1 MQFHLRGAFSFA
13 PWRNGYLPLTTTNQL
28 IRGIPFVPE
37 PPPTLAA
44 GAMNV
49 KTHCI
54 HAVTMD
60 TYSHVVTGLRD
71 AAAKGFDQGLR
82 KHKNADHLVGT
93 GDGD

>member
-1 MQFHLRGAFSFA
+1 MTTCFMNKSRTA
-13 PWRNGYLPLTTTNQL
+13 P
-28 IRGIPFVPE
+28 
-37 PPPTLAA
+37 LAA

-54 HAVTMD
+54 HAVTID
-60 TYSHVVTGLRD
+60 TYSHEVPELQE

-93 GDGD
+93 GDGG